1 MAVTARKDDAA
12 TADQAATAS
21 ASQLRQPPTPRW
33 GGSKTQPP
41 PPDLL
46 PDRVGMLVE
55 LNQSLSRNRCPV
67 EHVIVVDGNPGGTI
81 PEELAGRA
89 AVLPSPWPIGQ
100 AEARNLGLEA
110 AKGGWVTSADDNDW
124 LHSYSID
131 RLLEAIS
138 GQMTKTS
145 WFYDLELL
153 ARRCAL
159 RLGTASHYFVQNT
172 IDQGSSNNVASKNND
187 NTFVSFRKRTLLP
200 SQCRFR

>member
-1 MAVTARKDDAA
+1 M
-12 TADQAATAS
+12 
-21 ASQLRQPPTPRW
+21 
-33 GGSKTQPP
+33 
-41 PPDLL
+41 LL
-46 PDRVGMLVE
+46 E

-67 EHVIVVDGNPGGTI
+67 EHVVVVDGNPEETI
-81 PEELAGRA
+81 TEELAGLATVIR
-89 AVLPSPWPIGQ
+89 SPRPIGQ

-124 LHSYSID
+124 LHAYSID

-153 ARRCAL
+153 ARRCCTL
-159 RLGTASHYFVQNT
+159 RPGMGSHYFVQNT

-187 NTFVSFRKRTLLP
+187 NTFVSLRKRTLLP

>member
-1 MAVTARKDDAA
+1 M
-12 TADQAATAS
+12 
-21 ASQLRQPPTPRW
+21 
-33 GGSKTQPP
+33 
-41 PPDLL
+41 LL
-46 PDRVGMLVE
+46 E

-67 EHVIVVDGNPGGTI
+67 EHVIVVDGNPEETI
-81 PEELAGRA
+81 PEELAGLATVIR
-89 AVLPSPWPIGQ
+89 SSRPIGQ

-159 RLGTASHYFVQNT
+159 RPGTGSHYFVQNT
-172 IDQGSSNNVASKNND
+172 IDQGSSNNVASKD
-187 NTFVSFRKRTLLP
+187 NYNIFASIRKRTLLP